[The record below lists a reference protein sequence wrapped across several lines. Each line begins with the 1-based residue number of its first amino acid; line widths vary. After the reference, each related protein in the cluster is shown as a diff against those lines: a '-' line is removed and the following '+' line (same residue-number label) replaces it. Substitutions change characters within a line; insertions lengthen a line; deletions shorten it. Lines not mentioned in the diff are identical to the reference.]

1 MPFIETFHL
10 STVVQRGGTLEKTV
24 LIVTAMDG
32 AENLARALSREAN
45 AVGEIARSRRAALA
59 RLRRDPVTAVLLD
72 SSLSEAE
79 ITTSE
84 MVWQNAEGA
93 VPLEINLGYL
103 GVNGVVRLLRNLLD
117 GREQAETVGR
127 REATAAVAQE
137 LQSTI
142 TSLLLQSDLMLRE
155 KALTPAVADK
165 ARQLKEL
172 ANSLRVR
179 LRLAGLAGA
188 GASNVPPREVS
199 SRPDFPQRDSTP

>member
-1 MPFIETFHL
+1 M
-10 STVVQRGGTLEKTV
+10 EKTV
-24 LIVTAMDG
+24 LIVTAIDG

-45 AVGEIARSRRAALA
+45 AVVEIARSRRAALA

-84 MVWQNAEGA
+84 MVWQNAYGA
-93 VPLEINLGYL
+93 VPLEINLANL
-103 GVNGVVRLLRNLLD
+103 GINGAVRLLRNLLE
-117 GREQAETVGR
+117 GREQAEAVGR

-155 KALTPAVADK
+155 KFLPPAVADK

-172 ANSLRVR
+172 ANSLRVP
-179 LRLAGLAGA
+179 LRPAGHVAVGSVKL
-188 GASNVPPREVS
+188 PPRETS
-199 SRPDFPQRDSTP
+199 LLPDFGASDAMP

>member
-1 MPFIETFHL
+1 M
-10 STVVQRGGTLEKTV
+10 EKSI

-32 AENLARALSREAN
+32 AENLARALSREAD
-45 AVGEIARSRRAALA
+45 AVVEIARSRRAALA

-79 ITTSE
+79 LTTSE
-84 MVWQNAEGA
+84 IVWQNARGA
-93 VPLEINLGYL
+93 VPLEINLASL
-103 GVNGVVRLLRNLLD
+103 GVNGVVRLLRSLLD
-117 GREQAETVGR
+117 GRERAAATGR

-155 KALTPAVADK
+155 KALTPSVADK

-172 ANSLRVR
+172 ATSLRVR
-179 LRLAGLAGA
+179 LGPAVGG
-188 GASNVPPREVS
+188 S
-199 SRPDFPQRDSTP
+199 SEAAVG